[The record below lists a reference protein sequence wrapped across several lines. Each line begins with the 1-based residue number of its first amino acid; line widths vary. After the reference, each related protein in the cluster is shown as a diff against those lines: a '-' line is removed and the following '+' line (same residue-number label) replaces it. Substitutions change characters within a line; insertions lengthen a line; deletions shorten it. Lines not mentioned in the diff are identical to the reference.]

1 MTFGTQV
8 RLPNLCKQV
17 NVLTRSMTESQ
28 AVSGRWRALTRSHAQ
43 KLALQEADVHS
54 TMVAHI
60 SDTLVIVMI
69 AAGCT
74 KNYEETYREFT
85 MKFGERVSNI
95 VRMAARLNRAMGEE
109 VTSADLWPTHAA
121 AGEKFETES
130 MKDFDEG
137 SGAQS
142 GVVLCTTALGLQRS
156 EKVGNGEGAEY
167 KTMTLAKPR
176 VALEAIADGMEREEN
191 SSSAGFPGN

>member
-1 MTFGTQV
+1 
-8 RLPNLCKQV
+8 
-17 NVLTRSMTESQ
+17 MTESQ

-43 KLALQEADVHS
+43 KVALQETDVHS

-60 SDTLVIVMI
+60 SDTLVVVMI

-74 KNYEETYREFT
+74 KNYEDVYRDFT

-95 VRMAARLNRAMGEE
+95 VRMATRLNRAMGEE

-121 AGEKFETES
+121 AGERFDTES

-156 EKVGNGEGAEY
+156 EKVGNGEGAENR
-167 KTMTLAKPR
+167 MFTLAKPK
-176 VALEAIADGMEREEN
+176 VALEAIADGMEREAEL
-191 SSSAGFPGN
+191 SGD